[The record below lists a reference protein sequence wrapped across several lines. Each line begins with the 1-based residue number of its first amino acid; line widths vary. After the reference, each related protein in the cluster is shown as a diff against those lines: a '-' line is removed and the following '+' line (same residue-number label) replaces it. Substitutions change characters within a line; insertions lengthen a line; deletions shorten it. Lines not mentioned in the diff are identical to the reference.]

1 MQQKFRMFLYIIRP
15 IGIRVKICDYVNQN
29 TAHSRGIDL
38 SERTVLEMSVITKAG
53 LLALAAVLLL
63 PSAQTTQAAQP
74 EPLIV
79 IVQKRQDAQ
88 ERTLRVLRD
97 GSVEEVA
104 LDTYLAQ
111 VVLSEMPASF
121 APEALKAQAVAART
135 FACRQTAGGK
145 HENADVCAQS
155 ACCQACLTVEDLRAR
170 YGDGFEAA
178 WDKALAAVRETQNE
192 VLTYE
197 GALIDAVYFSCSGG
211 STEDAAAV
219 WGTDVPYLRA
229 VESPG
234 EQDAAKYESRVCVTA
249 ETFAETLRALDA
261 SAQLSGDPSGWVQ
274 SVTRT
279 PGGGVDTLTAGDRSF
294 SGVQLRKA
302 FGLNSTR
309 FTLLYEDGAFSFD
322 VLGYGHRVGMSQY
335 GANAIARLGFD
346 YQTILRYYYR
356 GAKIETQKGSL
367 V

>member
-88 ERTLRVLRD
+88 ERTLRVLR
-97 GSVEEVA
+97 
-104 LDTYLAQ
+104 
-111 VVLSEMPASF
+111 
-121 APEALKAQAVAART
+121 EALKAQTVAART
-135 FACRQTAGGK
+135 FACRQMTAGK
-145 HENADVCAQS
+145 HEAADVCAQS
-155 ACCQACLTVEDLRAR
+155 ACCQACLTVEDLRTR
-170 YGDGFEAA
+170 YADGFEAA
-178 WDKALAAVRETQNE
+178 WDKALAAVRETEDE

-261 SAQLSGDPSGWVQ
+261 SVQLSGDPSGWVQ

-335 GANAIARLGFD
+335 GADAIARLGFD
-346 YQTILRYYYR
+346 YRTILRFYYR
-356 GAKIETQKGSL
+356 GAELTTL
-367 V
+367 DF

>member
-97 GSVEEVA
+97 GSVEEAA

-261 SAQLSGDPSGWVQ
+261 SVQLSGDPSGWGQ
-274 SVTRT
+274 AVTR
-279 PGGGVDTLTAGDRSF
+279 GVDTLTAGDRSF

-335 GANAIARLGFD
+335 GADAIARLGFD
-346 YQTILRYYYR
+346 YRTILRFYYR
-356 GAKIETQKGSL
+356 GAELTTL
-367 V
+367 DF

>member
-211 STEDAAAV
+211 ATEAAVAV
-219 WGTDVPYLRA
+219 WGTDVPYLQS

-234 EQDAAKYESRVCVTA
+234 EEIAPRFSSQEIFAPA
-249 ETFAETLRALDA
+249 EFSEILRAENPDVHLTG
-261 SAQLSGDPSGWVQ
+261 SPETWVGETAYTEGG
-274 SVTRT
+274 SVETCVI
-279 PGGGVDTLTAGDRSF
+279 GGIAF
-294 SGVQLRKA
+294 SGTKLRQL
-302 FGLNSTR
+302 FGLNSAR
-309 FTLLYEDGAFSFD
+309 FTLTLKDGQFVFD
-322 VLGYGHRVGMSQY
+322 VQGFGHRVGMSQY
-335 GANAIARLGFD
+335 GAESMARLGFS
-346 YQTILRYYYR
+346 YRTILLYYYQ
-356 GAKIETQKGSL
+356 GAEIGRYEA
-367 V
+367 

>member
-1 MQQKFRMFLYIIRP
+1 M
-15 IGIRVKICDYVNQN
+15 
-29 TAHSRGIDL
+29 
-38 SERTVLEMSVITKAG
+38 
-53 LLALAAVLLL
+53 
-63 PSAQTTQAAQP
+63 
-74 EPLIV
+74 
-79 IVQKRQDAQ
+79 
-88 ERTLRVLRD
+88 
-97 GSVEEVA
+97 
-104 LDTYLAQ
+104 
-111 VVLSEMPASF
+111 
-121 APEALKAQAVAART
+121 
-135 FACRQTAGGK
+135 
-145 HENADVCAQS
+145 
-155 ACCQACLTVEDLRAR
+155 
-170 YGDGFEAA
+170 
-178 WDKALAAVRETQNE
+178 RETQNE

-249 ETFAETLRALDA
+249 ETFAETLRTLDA
-261 SAQLSGDPSGWVQ
+261 SVQLSGDPSGWVQ

-335 GANAIARLGFD
+335 GADAIARLGFD
-346 YQTILRYYYR
+346 YRTILRFYYR
-356 GAKIETQKGSL
+356 GAELTTL
-367 V
+367 DF

>member
-97 GSVEEVA
+97 GSVEEAA

-261 SAQLSGDPSGWVQ
+261 SVQLSGDPS
-274 SVTRT
+274 
-279 PGGGVDTLTAGDRSF
+279 GVDTLTAGDRSF

-335 GANAIARLGFD
+335 GADAIARLGFD
-346 YQTILRYYYR
+346 YRTILRFYYR
-356 GAKIETQKGSL
+356 GAELTTL
-367 V
+367 DF

>member
-1 MQQKFRMFLYIIRP
+1 
-15 IGIRVKICDYVNQN
+15 
-29 TAHSRGIDL
+29 
-38 SERTVLEMSVITKAG
+38 MSVIAKAG

-63 PSAQTTQAAQP
+63 PSAKAEQAARP
-74 EPLIV
+74 EPFIV
-79 IVQKRQDAQ
+79 VVQKQPDAP

-97 GSVEEVA
+97 GGVEEIT
-104 LDTYLAQ
+104 LDTYLTQ

-135 FACRQTAGGK
+135 FACRQMAGGK

-155 ACCQACLTVEDLRAR
+155 VCCQACRTAEDLRAR
-170 YGDGFEAA
+170 YADGFDAA
-178 WDKALAAVRETQNE
+178 WDKALAAVQATEDE

-261 SAQLSGDPSGWVQ
+261 DVRLSGDPGGWVQ
-274 SVTRT
+274 AVTRT
-279 PGGGVDTLTAGDRSF
+279 AGGGVDTLAAGGRPF
-294 SGVQLRKA
+294 SGTQLRKA

-309 FTLLYEDGAFSFD
+309 FTILYEDGAFSFD
-322 VLGYGHRVGMSQY
+322 VRGYGHRVGMSQY
-335 GANAIARLGFD
+335 GADAIARLGFD
-346 YQTILRYYYR
+346 YRTILRFYYR
-356 GAKIETQKGSL
+356 GAEITTL
-367 V
+367 DV

>member
-1 MQQKFRMFLYIIRP
+1 MGRREEHALKQLLRITILL
-15 IGIRVKICDYVNQN
+15 IGLIWILAWAAAGRFDDTPN
-29 TAHSRGIDL
+29 TQDG
-38 SERTVLEMSVITKAG
+38 SESP
-53 LLALAAVLLL
+53 L
-63 PSAQTTQAAQP
+63 PSGEIAAP
-74 EPLIV
+74 G
-79 IVQKRQDAQ
+79 
-88 ERTLRVLRD
+88 ERDSAKTLRVQIQ
-97 GSVEEVA
+97 GEVQKM
-104 LDTYLAQ
+104 DMGTYLLG
-111 VVLSEMPASF
+111 VLRAEMPASF

-294 SGVQLRKA
+294 SGAIYGGGK
-302 FGLNSTR
+302 
-309 FTLLYEDGAFSFD
+309 DGAKVNGGTTVELVEGQMNFS
-322 VLGYGHRVGMSQY
+322 G
-335 GANAIARLGFD
+335 
-346 YQTILRYYYR
+346 TIST
-356 GAKIETQKGSL
+356 ASATATASA
-367 V
+367 